1 MVEADVV
8 HRLIR
13 VFVLVADL
21 RPRFGSEFE
30 AHDCAR
36 GFGRRARK
44 RPRARMRRRGGRA
57 ADSIVERGS
66 LIAEQRLAVKDFV
79 PVDRIKRSG
88 RISVVGGR
96 PFWMNSLMP
105 AEAARGFAP
114 AAVLRPHGSWQS

>member
-21 RPRFGSEFE
+21 RPRLWGEFE

-44 RPRARMRRRGGRA
+44 RPRARMRRVKRRGGRA

-96 PFWMNSLMP
+96 LFWMNPLM
-105 AEAARGFAP
+105 
-114 AAVLRPHGSWQS
+114 